1 LHEIEKKTRRNQT
14 EMAEIIITGMKIE
27 KNQIV
32 ITEAKQV
39 DDDGNPTRKVS
50 INEHFAIALSEKFR

>member
-1 LHEIEKKTRRNQT
+1 
-14 EMAEIIITGMKIE
+14 MAEIIITGMKIE

-50 INEHFAIALSEKFR
+50 INEHFAIALKASVIELNLDHLKKDF

>member
-1 LHEIEKKTRRNQT
+1 
-14 EMAEIIITGMKIE
+14 MAEIIITGMKIE

-50 INEHFAIALSEKFR
+50 INEHFAIALKGSVIDLNLDHLKKDF

>member
-1 LHEIEKKTRRNQT
+1 
-14 EMAEIIITGMKIE
+14 MKIE

-50 INEHFAIALSEKFR
+50 INEHFAIALKGSVIELNLDHLKKDF

>member
-1 LHEIEKKTRRNQT
+1 
-14 EMAEIIITGMKIE
+14 MAEIIITGMKIE

-50 INEHFAIALSEKFR
+50 INEHFAIALKGSVIELNLDHLKKDF